1 MAVIHGDS
9 VDIDRAIMSS
19 GLVLSEGA
27 IVAPVESRFTDS
39 LSFTHA
45 TKESFW
51 ALAGVMWALNTPRA
65 QARYSIQKKLF

>member
-27 IVAPVESRFTDS
+27 IVAPVESHFTDS

-45 TKESFW
+45 TKEAFW
-51 ALAGVMWALNTPRA
+51 VLAGVVWALNTPRA